1 MQHSQQ
7 RFIGRR
13 GCFDEPR
20 RAVRA
25 APVHA
30 DGYQAPGRPGGLGIN
45 HTGGCFGCFGRF
57 GCFGYFGYFGVSN
70 DDGARTASASV
81 TLTNLTAPVPGPGSN
96 ALLLGG
102 PGLVGLAALR
112 RRR

>member
-1 MQHSQQ
+1 MQLSQQ

-13 GCFDEPR
+13 GCFDECR

-30 DGYQAPGRPGGLGIN
+30 AGYLAPGRPGGLGIN
-45 HTGGCFGCFGRF
+45 HTGGCFGCFG
-57 GCFGYFGYFGVSN
+57 CFGYFGVSN

-81 TLTNLTAPVPGPGSN
+81 TLTNLTAPVPGPGTN